1 MQIKIPILGTYSFGK
16 VKNDAETD
24 ASWERFKALLYGY
37 TPDNMP
43 VTAETALQVATV
55 IRCVDVV
62 AKNIATLPLH
72 LYRTTDKGAEKAKD
86 LFLYSMLHFLPNKE
100 TTAYEFW
107 TMYLYNLMLTPAAY
121 AFIARDGYGNPVAL
135 YNLPSKYCQMKRNKE
150 SGERYVLY
158 RNGEIETRIYPENL
172 MYTPNARLSDVDN
185 PLDPIVL
192 ASKVLRLTSNL
203 NTFADNY
210 FANGT
215 QSSGVVTLT
224 AAATEPI
231 FKQFKKDFTE
241 AYTGVKNSSKILFLN
256 GNSKFEKLT
265 NNPNDS
271 QALESRQ
278 AQIYEMCRVM
288 GVTPFKV
295 FEYGRATYN
304 NMEQVNIEFVQETVD
319 PMVVKIEQTITRDL
333 IFPWLRSSL
342 YPKFNL
348 YGLLRGDT
356 AAQTAYFNTMRQ
368 NGVMSAN
375 DIREKMDENRI
386 PAEDGG
392 DAYLVNGN
400 MISLKTAMNA
410 QPRSSQ
416 KGGSQ

>member
-37 TPDNMP
+37 TPENMP
-43 VTAETALQVATV
+43 ITTETAMQVATV

-62 AKNIATLPLH
+62 AKNIAPLPLH
-72 LYRTTDKGAEKAKD
+72 LYRTTSNGSEKAKD
-86 LFLYSMLHFLPNKE
+86 LMLYSMLHFLPNKE

-107 TMYLYNLMLTPAAY
+107 TMYLYNIMLTRAAY
-121 AFIARDGYGNPVAL
+121 AYISRDRYGNPVEL

-150 SGERYVLY
+150 TGERYVLY
-158 RNGEIETRIYPENL
+158 RNGEIETKIYPENL
-172 MYTPNARLSDVDN
+172 MYTPNARFSDVDN

-192 ASKVLRLTSNL
+192 ASQVLRLTSNL
-203 NTFADNY
+203 NIFADNY

-224 AAATEPI
+224 NAATEPV

-241 AYTGVKNSSKILFLN
+241 AYAGVNNSSKILFLN
-256 GNSKFEKLT
+256 GNSKFEKLV

-278 AQIYEMCRVM
+278 AQIYEICRVM

-295 FEYGRATYN
+295 FEYGRATYSN
-304 NMEQVNIEFVQETVD
+304 LEEVNLEFVQETIN
-319 PMVVKIEQTITRDL
+319 PMAVRLEQTISRDL
-333 IFPWLRSSL
+333 IFPWLRESL

-348 YGLLRGDT
+348 DGLLRGDT
-356 AAQTAYFNTMRQ
+356 AARSAFYNIMRQ
-368 NGVMSAN
+368 NGILNAN
-375 DIREKMDENRI
+375 DIREKEDMNLI
-386 PAEDGG
+386 PEAEGG
-392 DAYLVNGN
+392 NAYLCNGN
-400 MISLKTAMNA
+400 MISLATAMKA
-410 QPRSSQ
+410 QPKSAQ
-416 KGGSQ
+416 KGNSQ